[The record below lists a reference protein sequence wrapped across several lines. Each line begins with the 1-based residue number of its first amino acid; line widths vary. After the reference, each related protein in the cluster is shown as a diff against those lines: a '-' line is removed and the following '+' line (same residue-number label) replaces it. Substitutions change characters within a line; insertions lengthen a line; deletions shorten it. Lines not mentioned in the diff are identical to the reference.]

1 MCGYANGRHQS
12 WCVGRSR
19 HPRTVDMKMTTVIA
33 YTTMVV
39 IGSSAPA
46 SGLHERA
53 DVVQGAG
60 VEGQQIVV
68 GLKVRPEV
76 GRGVERLAE
85 PPCHGAVDD
94 LADRRHR
101 RALPYPSRRVWTCQT
116 SQIWYAPM
124 SPKQSDFDSETAFI
138 PHLSITQPDWNMNST
153 MSAYDIRLKPV
164 CRGRRIRMSAHTSTW
179 ARCRCRRCA
188 KSIAAFHASS
198 QCATRKVLFIGEL
211 DRFGL
216 SQQSFVEDDRSVFD

>member
-85 PPCHGAVDD
+85 PPCHGVVI
-94 LADRRHR
+94 RRLPLTISPIGDIGVLCRTR
-101 RALPYPSRRVWTCQT
+101 RGGCGPARRPR
-116 SQIWYAPM
+116 YGM
-124 SPKQSDFDSETAFI
+124 
-138 PHLSITQPDWNMNST
+138 
-153 MSAYDIRLKPV
+153 
-164 CRGRRIRMSAHTSTW
+164 RR
-179 ARCRCRRCA
+179 
-188 KSIAAFHASS
+188 
-198 QCATRKVLFIGEL
+198 
-211 DRFGL
+211 
-216 SQQSFVEDDRSVFD
+216 

>member
-19 HPRTVDMKMTTVIA
+19 HPRTVDMKITTVIA

-53 DVVQGAG
+53 CRPRCWGRRSADRS
-60 VEGQQIVV
+60 
-68 GLKVRPEV
+68 RPE
-76 GRGVERLAE
+76 GSPRSRAWCRAPCRAAMPWGGDT
-85 PPCHGAVDD
+85 PPAVDD

-153 MSAYDIRLKPV
+153 MSAYDIRLTPV
-164 CRGRRIRMSAHTSTW
+164 RRGGI
-179 ARCRCRRCA
+179 
-188 KSIAAFHASS
+188 
-198 QCATRKVLFIGEL
+198 
-211 DRFGL
+211 
-216 SQQSFVEDDRSVFD
+216 FV

>member
-1 MCGYANGRHQS
+1 MQTAAINHGD
-12 WCVGRSR
+12 VGRSR

-33 YTTMVV
+33 HTTMVV

-68 GLKVRPEV
+68 GLKARPEV

-85 PPCHGAVDD
+85 PPCRAAMPWGGDAPPAVDD
-94 LADRRHR
+94 LADRRRR

-116 SQIWYAPM
+116 SQI
-124 SPKQSDFDSETAFI
+124 
-138 PHLSITQPDWNMNST
+138 
-153 MSAYDIRLKPV
+153 
-164 CRGRRIRMSAHTSTW
+164 
-179 ARCRCRRCA
+179 
-188 KSIAAFHASS
+188 
-198 QCATRKVLFIGEL
+198 
-211 DRFGL
+211 
-216 SQQSFVEDDRSVFD
+216 

>member
-1 MCGYANGRHQS
+1 MVCWPFTSSPYRRYENDHCNRIYDDGGHWIKRPGVRPPRTGGCHPRCWGRRS
-12 WCVGRSR
+12 ADRSR
-19 HPRTVDMKMTTVIA
+19 PEGSPRSRA
-33 YTTMVV
+33 WCR
-39 IGSSAPA
+39 APC
-46 SGLHERA
+46 RA
-53 DVVQGAG
+53 AMPWGGDA
-60 VEGQQIVV
+60 
-68 GLKVRPEV
+68 
-76 GRGVERLAE
+76 
-85 PPCHGAVDD
+85 PPAVDD